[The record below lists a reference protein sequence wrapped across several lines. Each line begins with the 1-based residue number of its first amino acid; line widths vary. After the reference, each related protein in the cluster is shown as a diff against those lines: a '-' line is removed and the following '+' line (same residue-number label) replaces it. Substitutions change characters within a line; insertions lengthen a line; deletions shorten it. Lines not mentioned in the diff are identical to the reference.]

1 MCNYQGYEF
10 GAGRYP
16 DSVCIDGRLFD
27 ADNCD
32 SKGNLYEPMEEI
44 PCPMCNEAGAI
55 EYWTQ
60 QHMSSQGWPRKHARV
75 IAKGLVKSI
84 RDNRANGTEPWKQQ
98 AVAGYSSLLIAGR

>member
-32 SKGNLYEPMEEI
+32 EKGNLYEPTEDI
-44 PCPMCNEAGAI
+44 PCPICDEKGAI

-60 QHMSSQGWPRKHARV
+60 QHMLSQGWPRKQARV
-75 IAKGLVKSI
+75 IARGLVKSI
-84 RDNRANGTEPWKQQ
+84 RDNRTNGTEPWKVQT
-98 AVAGYSSLLIAGR
+98 A